1 MTDIEQLPPATNVVE
16 PEPFAGPDHPM
27 RKVTRGV
34 AFENAWSAER
44 ATKVGELFDSMAA
57 DWSETHVDDVKAAP
71 IADAIERGGLPLDGS
86 WLDLGTGTGAGM
98 RVLAPHVARLV
109 AVDLSFQMLSHAP
122 AVAPRAQ
129 GDASALPFADATFDG
144 ILAVN
149 MLLFPA
155 ELDRILAPG
164 GVLVW
169 VNSLG
174 DQTPIH
180 LPPADVATALPGT
193 WAGRT
198 AQAGSGFWAALRRT
212 ESSTRS

>member
-1 MTDIEQLPPATNVVE
+1 MSQIETLPAAPNVIE
-16 PEPFAGPDHPM
+16 PEPFADANHPM

-34 AFENAWSAER
+34 AFDEAWSAER
-44 ATKVGELFDSMAA
+44 AAKVGALFDSMAA
-57 DWSETHVDDVKAAP
+57 EWSETHVDEVKAAP
-71 IADAIERGGLPLDGS
+71 IVDAIERASLPLDGT

-98 RVLAPHVARLV
+98 RVLAPHVGQLV
-109 AVDLSFQMLSHAP
+109 AVDLSFQMLTHAP

-129 GDASALPFADATFDG
+129 GDASALPFGDDTFAG
-144 ILAVN
+144 VLAVN

-155 ELDRILAPG
+155 EIDRILAPG

-180 LPPADVATALPGT
+180 LPPDDVATALPGSWSGT
-193 WAGRT
+193 T
-198 AQAGSGFWAALRRT
+198 AQAGSGFWAALRRDG
-212 ESSTRS
+212 ES